1 MGVDQLTEREES
13 VLEAVIRAYVET
25 AEPAGSRYIAQR
37 FGLGISPATIR
48 NTMADLEAKGYLSHP
63 HTSAGRV
70 PTDRAYRY
78 YVDTLM
84 GPVHLTARE
93 QRRLRR
99 ELGEVDGVPAVERLV
114 RQAAQAVGL
123 ITGELGIVL
132 VPRLGDAVLERIE
145 LVAVSSELVLLV
157 LTLRGGVVR
166 MVYMDLPMSV
176 PAESLI
182 PVAMVL
188 NERLAGRQ
196 LRELRTTLPERLRD
210 SAPAGDP
217 MAAAIL
223 NVFVHGAEDLFDV
236 PGLAGNDVYWGRTS
250 ILASQPEFASGSSL
264 KNLIELTERSDL
276 IASVLG
282 DREHEA
288 PLRITI
294 GEEHSEPELSNFAL
308 ITAEYRIGNLSGV
321 LGVIGPKRMLYEKV
335 AATVDLSSMLLTERL
350 GETES
355 SPRRPARRRVK
366 GDTRRQSGS
375 PAA

>member
-1 MGVDQLTEREES
+1 MSAEQLTEREES
-13 VLEAVIRAYVET
+13 VLEAVIRTYIET

-48 NTMADLEAKGYLSHP
+48 NTMADLEEKGYLSHP

-84 GPVHLTARE
+84 GPVHLSVGE

-99 ELGEVDGVPAVERLV
+99 ELGEIDGVSAVEWLV
-114 RQAAQAVGL
+114 RQAAHAVGL
-123 ITGELGIVL
+123 VTGELGIVL
-132 VPRLGDAVLERIE
+132 VPRLGDAVLERVE

-157 LTLRGGVVR
+157 LTLQGGVVR
-166 MVYMDLPMSV
+166 MVYMDLPMAV

-188 NERLAGRQ
+188 NERLAGRR
-196 LRELRTTLPERLRD
+196 LREILATLPERLRD

-217 MAAAIL
+217 TAAAIL
-223 NVFVHGAEDLFDV
+223 NVFVHDGESLFDV

-250 ILASQPEFASGSSL
+250 LLANKPEFASGSSL
-264 KNLIELTERSDL
+264 KNLLELTERSDL

-282 DREHEA
+282 EREHEA

-294 GEEHSEPELSNFAL
+294 GEEHPEPELSNFAL

-335 AATVDLSSMLLTERL
+335 AATVNLSSILLTERL
-350 GETES
+350 GDTES
-355 SPRRPARRRVK
+355 RPRRSARRRS
-366 GDTRRQSGS
+366 GDDTRRQSG
-375 PAA
+375 PPVA

>member
-1 MGVDQLTEREES
+1 MGADQLTEREES
-13 VLEAVIRAYVET
+13 VLEAVIRTYVET

-48 NTMADLEAKGYLSHP
+48 NTMADLEVKGYLSHP
-63 HTSAGRV
+63 HTSAGRI

-78 YVDTLM
+78 YVDSLM
-84 GPVHLTARE
+84 GPVHLTAGE
-93 QRRLRR
+93 QHRLRR
-99 ELGEVDGVPAVERLV
+99 ELVEVEGAPAVERLV

-123 ITGELGIVL
+123 LTGELGIVL
-132 VPRLGDAVLERIE
+132 VPRLGDAILERIE

-176 PAESLI
+176 PTEALI

-196 LRELRTTLPERLRD
+196 LRELRATLPERLRD

-217 MAAAIL
+217 TAAAIL
-223 NVFVHGAEDLFDV
+223 NVFVHGAEDLFAV

-250 ILASQPEFASGSSL
+250 VLASQPEFASGSSL
-264 KNLIELTERSDL
+264 KDLIELTERSDL

-282 DREHEA
+282 GREHEP

-294 GEEHSEPELSNFAL
+294 GEEHPEPELSNYAL
-308 ITAEYRIGNLSGV
+308 ITAEYRVGSLSGV

-335 AATVDLSSMLLTERL
+335 AATVNLSSALLTARL
-350 GETES
+350 GDADGG
-355 SPRRPARRRVK
+355 ARRADPMSADLIA
-366 GDTRRQSGS
+366 GQESGS
-375 PAA
+375 PVV

>member
-1 MGVDQLTEREES
+1 MSAYQLTEREEN
-13 VLEAVIRAYVET
+13 VLEAVIRTFVET

-37 FGLGISPATIR
+37 FDLGVSPATIR

-70 PTDRAYRY
+70 PTDLAYRY

-84 GPVHLTARE
+84 RPIHLTAGE
-93 QRRLRR
+93 KRRLRR
-99 ELGEVDGVPAVERLV
+99 ELEEIDGSPAVERLV

-123 ITGELGIVL
+123 LTGELGIVL
-132 VPRLGDAVLERIE
+132 LPRLGDAVLERIE

-157 LTLRGGVVR
+157 LTLKGGVVR

-176 PAESLI
+176 PPESLI
-182 PVAMVL
+182 PVTLIL
-188 NERLAGRQ
+188 NERLSGRRLCD
-196 LRELRTTLPERLRD
+196 LRETVIERLRD
-210 SAPAGDP
+210 SAPSDDP
-217 MAAAIL
+217 TAAAIL
-223 NVFVHGAEDLFDV
+223 NVFVHGADTYFNV
-236 PGLAGNDVYWGRTS
+236 PSLAGDEIYLGRTS
-250 ILASQPEFASGSSL
+250 ILASKPEFSSGSSL

-294 GEEHSEPELSNFAL
+294 GEEHPEPELSDFAL

-321 LGVIGPKRMLYEKV
+321 LGVIGPKRMLYERV
-335 AATVDLSSMLLTERL
+335 AAAVDLSSVLLTERL
-350 GETES
+350 GDVGGAE
-355 SPRRPARRRVK
+355 
-366 GDTRRQSGS
+366 GS
-375 PAA
+375 A